1 MVIKLWIEY
10 PMEYVPNP
18 FLSFHHDLL
27 LLLLPVNQLIEYL
40 FLLLFI
46 KITLEYAY
54 MVTISSINQSY
65 INAFGGYP
73 TFNPVLTL
81 LFRIFVLD
89 TYQFQIFYHYISIT
103 YLFISL
109 KVETS
114 KRVFKNIFL
123 LFQNC
128 SVWVEEISSIYSP
141 NVLRKEI

>member
-1 MVIKLWIEY
+1 MENNLGKKTFCIKGL
-10 PMEYVPNP
+10 
-18 FLSFHHDLL
+18 
-27 LLLLPVNQLIEYL
+27 EYL

-128 SVWVEEISSIYSP
+128 SVWVELAPSYYIIWD
-141 NVLRKEI
+141 RDA